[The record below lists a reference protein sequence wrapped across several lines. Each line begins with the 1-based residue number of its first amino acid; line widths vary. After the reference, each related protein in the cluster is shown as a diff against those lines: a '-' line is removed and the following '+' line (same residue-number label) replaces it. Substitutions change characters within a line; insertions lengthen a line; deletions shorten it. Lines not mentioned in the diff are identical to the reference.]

1 MTRRVENVPR
11 RSEHAER
18 YLINVNAA
26 GEARAE
32 KKRQLIKLHNL
43 KILKRGFKKGFFGC
57 HPKWK
62 HPMRWRLNRE
72 DPKEVARTVPVWY
85 LCGTIPYHY
94 TFERNWTLE
103 ILIVY

>member
-1 MTRRVENVPR
+1 MSPR

-43 KILKRGFKKGFFGC
+43 KILKRGLKG
-57 HPKWK
+57 
-62 HPMRWRLNRE
+62 
-72 DPKEVARTVPVWY
+72 
-85 LCGTIPYHY
+85 
-94 TFERNWTLE
+94 NW
-103 ILIVY
+103 VF

>member
-1 MTRRVENVPR
+1 MSPR

-43 KILKRGFKKGFFGC
+43 KILKRGLKGNWVFNWSPCDGN
-57 HPKWK
+57 K
-62 HPMRWRLNRE
+62 L
-72 DPKEVARTVPVWY
+72 
-85 LCGTIPYHY
+85 
-94 TFERNWTLE
+94 FEQRRSKGSCSDS
-103 ILIVY
+103 

>member
-1 MTRRVENVPR
+1 MNVTRRVENVPR

-43 KILKRGFKKGFFGC
+43 KILKRGFKRELGFLIGRHAMATNF
-57 HPKWK
+57 
-62 HPMRWRLNRE
+62 LNRE
-72 DPKEVARTVPVWY
+72 DPLHGSLFW
-85 LCGTIPYHY
+85 
-94 TFERNWTLE
+94 
-103 ILIVY
+103 

>member
-1 MTRRVENVPR
+1 MSPR

-43 KILKRGFKKGFFGC
+43 KILKRGFKRELGCFNWSPCDGNKLFEQRRSKGSC
-57 HPKWK
+57 S
-62 HPMRWRLNRE
+62 
-72 DPKEVARTVPVWY
+72 DS
-85 LCGTIPYHY
+85 
-94 TFERNWTLE
+94 
-103 ILIVY
+103 